1 MPTPNIDKEA
11 PAPADMVSEI
21 EATLKSLGVD
31 TTGEGSGEQKP
42 EPTETQEAPV
52 VEPED
57 KTETP
62 EATEAPV
69 ADPEDKT
76 GGEDGKEG
84 EEPAEKTLEEG
95 KIQEPTKNVD
105 DKVEKPLEKPSEEPT
120 GADRDKDFNIQLNP
134 NVAPR
139 TKQVIEDFKK
149 KGIEARNERDAIK
162 KELEETRAKLK
173 EGGMDEL
180 TKKELEELRREVRAS
195 NIERDPGLRMRYD
208 ERIKANETRV
218 LKSFEDRFEVTP
230 ELITAIK
237 SKGVTLNT
245 MSKYIKQLEESG
257 DVECADEMREML
269 RENAKL
275 TRGKAEE
282 IAAIQKDYEGYQAR
296 SKAEEER
303 QFAEATERFRGAL
316 VEDLQSIGQKYP
328 EFRRP
333 PLPAEGD
340 TDAVKKVK
348 MEAVSKYDKDF
359 AQVVQKIKSC
369 SEDQVLQFRTA
380 AQGIVY
386 RDHVIP
392 SLTAKIADLT
402 AQLEAAR
409 GSLGKIKKAGSMTKA
424 VSTPKP
430 ADVRPNRDESSGQED
445 GVDAIIAAAKG
456 LGIKVD

>member
-1 MPTPNIDKEA
+1 MATPNIDKDA
-11 PAPADMVSEI
+11 PPPDDMVAEMA
-21 EATLKSLGVD
+21 ATLKSMGVD
-31 TTGEGSGEQKP
+31 TGDTPTSAEKPAETDAPAP
-42 EPTETQEAPV
+42 EPEAVEAEEVDPK
-52 VEPED
+52 VEPEAPAEGE
-57 KTETP
+57 TETEEDP
-62 EATEAPV
+62 EAEPKVEPKVTDKPAETAPKV
-69 ADPEDKT
+69 EPKV
-76 GGEDGKEG
+76 
-84 EEPAEKTLEEG
+84 EPAAPKAGET
-95 KIQEPTKNVD
+95 
-105 DKVEKPLEKPSEEPT
+105 
-120 GADRDKDFNIQLNP
+120 DRDHDFNVPLNP

-208 ERIKANETRV
+208 DRIKANETRV

-257 DVECADEMREML
+257 DVEGADEMREML

-296 SKAEEER
+296 TKAEDER
-303 QFAEATERFRGAL
+303 QFNEATERFRGAL
-316 VEDLQSIGQKYP
+316 VEDLQGIGAKFP

-402 AQLEAAR
+402 AQLEAAK

>member
-1 MPTPNIDKEA
+1 MATANIDKDA
-11 PAPADMVSEI
+11 PPPDDMVAEMA
-21 EATLKSLGVD
+21 ATLKSMGVD
-31 TTGEGSGEQKP
+31 TGDTPTSAEKPAETDAPAP
-42 EPTETQEAPV
+42 EPEAVEAEEVDPK
-52 VEPED
+52 VEPEAPAEGE
-57 KTETP
+57 TETEEDP
-62 EATEAPV
+62 EAEPKVEPKVTDKPAETAPKV
-69 ADPEDKT
+69 EPKV
-76 GGEDGKEG
+76 
-84 EEPAEKTLEEG
+84 EPAAPKAGET
-95 KIQEPTKNVD
+95 
-105 DKVEKPLEKPSEEPT
+105 
-120 GADRDKDFNIQLNP
+120 DRDHDFNVPLNP

-139 TKQVIEDFKK
+139 TKQVIEEFKK

-208 ERIKANETRV
+208 DRIKANETRV

-257 DVECADEMREML
+257 DVEGADEMREML

-402 AQLEAAR
+402 AQLEAAK